1 MSTTIY
7 SVFGSEISAS
17 LTSLPGSFSRWLNF
31 CSMLKIA
38 AASGSKA
45 MINCLGLSIDPTP
58 AYNREVT
65 NYDNF
70 NLVPNRLSFF
80 QWNHCVITSATV
92 SILY

>member
-70 NLVPNRLSFF
+70 NYVNFNLVPNRLSFF
-80 QWNHCVITSATV
+80 Q
-92 SILY
+92 

>member
-70 NLVPNRLSFF
+70 DYVNFNLAPNR
-80 QWNHCVITSATV
+80 
-92 SILY
+92 